1 MKAMA
6 GTQNVLIIPEV
17 IILQQITYNLAFQS
31 KRVKQMKSFSSSAI
45 ISQAV
50 TSSCTDYLFV

>member
-45 ISQAV
+45 ISQTV
-50 TSSCTDYLFV
+50 TSLCTDYLFV